1 MVGITRRLQALLW
14 MGVHP
19 KVISPHTESTEDE
32 VIWTALG
39 AASHVDADR
48 VKQVYRRFVINP
60 PERDDT
66 VASFARLMN
75 WDGPGAWDDID
86 NPEAVPE
93 ITVHP
98 LTTPR
103 EMMYDVKT
111 SKGWSNLRISE
122 EFGVSRQVV
131 RDTLLGNRNRLYSS
145 RYNQTRE
152 IYLNLLKEGIDA

>member
-1 MVGITRRLQALLW
+1 

-19 KVISPHTESTEDE
+19 KVISDHTGSTEDD
-32 VIWTALG
+32 VIWVAMGTTNHL
-39 AASHVDADR
+39 DADQVR
-48 VKQVYRRFVINP
+48 QVYRRFIMSP
-60 PERDDT
+60 PDRDDR
-66 VASFARLMN
+66 VARFARRMN